1 MQANVKVAVPL
12 TLTVWSA
19 KETPNA
25 RNVMIPI
32 ISLKVAF
39 ASFAPKCCLDVRSA
53 KIVQL
58 VPNALRVSTI
68 LMMESAFS
76 VLLYLYA
83 ICALIKIH
91 VKSALRTIFLTV
103 DNANYAITSFRG
115 A

>member
-1 MQANVKVAVPL
+1 MQANAKVAVPL
-12 TLTVWSA
+12 TPTVWSA

-25 RNVMIPI
+25 RNVMILI
-32 ISLKVAF
+32 ISSKVAF
-39 ASFAPKCCLDVRSA
+39 ASFAPKCCLDVRFA

-58 VPNALRVSTI
+58 APNALRVSIT
-68 LMMESAFS
+68 LMMGNAFS
-76 VLLYLYA
+76 VLLCLYA

-91 VKSALRTIFLTV
+91 VKNALRTIFLTV